1 MVLAV
6 AGLGVF
12 IAALDQ
18 TVVVTALPS
27 VMVDLKI
34 PIARLDRVSWV
45 ITAYLL
51 GYTVAMPLIGR
62 IADVYG
68 YGRVYGAALVL
79 FCIGSALVAVAP
91 SLEWMIA
98 ARVVQAVGG
107 GATVPISLAMAA
119 RALPDRHRGLALGVI
134 AGAAEAGS
142 MLGPA
147 YGGAIV
153 EFWNW
158 RGIFWLNLPHS
169 AVVLLAL
176 RWLPKSDTGARDPN
190 GRVDYWGGVLLVAA
204 LLVIS
209 LALSRKGA
217 FTLSSALPFVLGA
230 VGLAFVLTLIVV
242 ERRREHPLLPLLLFR
257 SRSFI
262 TANATQL
269 LVGVCLI
276 IAMVTIPLMA
286 NTVMG
291 KDPFTGAMWLLRL
304 TGMIPVGALLGGVIL
319 GRLGALPV
327 TVAGLVLAAAGL
339 LLVSTWDLEVRDPAL
354 TLHLAVAGLGF
365 GLVIAP
371 LMTKVME
378 SVSEEYWTTAAG
390 LAVVARMLG
399 MTLGLSA
406 LSAWGVEYF
415 QSLTAGLDLPLPESG
430 QAQSDLQARI
440 LSYQEGITGAGL
452 SLFHNFLRVAG
463 FVALAAIIP
472 ALALGGNREVRYLNA
487 FRREGD
493 SR

>member
-12 IAALDQ
+12 ITALDQ

-34 PIARLDRVSWV
+34 PIGRLDRVSWV

-62 IADVYG
+62 MADVYG

-79 FCIGSALVAVAP
+79 FCIGSALVAVAS

-119 RALPDRHRGLALGVI
+119 RALPDGQRGLALGVI

-153 EFWNW
+153 EFWDW
-158 RGIFWLNLPHS
+158 RGIFWLNLPQS

-176 RWLPKSDTGARDPN
+176 LWLPKSDSWARDPN
-190 GRVDYWGGVLLVAA
+190 DRVDYWGGALLVAA
-204 LLVIS
+204 LLTIS
-209 LALSRKGA
+209 LALSRSGI
-217 FTLSSALPFVLGA
+217 FTLSSVLPFVLGA
-230 VGLAFVLTLIVV
+230 VGLGFVLAQIVV
-242 ERRREHPLLPLLLFR
+242 ERRREHPLLPLLFFR
-257 SRSFI
+257 SRSFL

-276 IAMVTIPLMA
+276 ITMGTIPLMA

-304 TGMIPVGALLGGVIL
+304 TGLIPVGALLGGVCL
-319 GRLGALPV
+319 GRVGVLPV
-327 TVAGLVLAAAGL
+327 TVAGLVMVAAGL

-354 TLHLAVAGLGF
+354 TLHLALAGLGF

-371 LMTKVME
+371 LITRVMQA
-378 SVSEEYWTTAAG
+378 VSEEYWTTAAG
-390 LAVVARMLG
+390 QAVVARMLG

-406 LSAWGVEYF
+406 LSAWGVEHF
-415 QSLTAGLDLPLPESG
+415 QSLTAGLELPFSESG
-430 QAQSDLQARI
+430 QAQADLPARI
-440 LSYQEGITGAGL
+440 LAYQEGLTRAGL

-463 FVALAAIIP
+463 TVALVAIIP
-472 ALALGGNREVRYLNA
+472 ALAMGTDRQ
-487 FRREGD
+487 EGEPAGRL
-493 SR
+493 SGISKG